1 MDLMRKNS
9 SQVVD
14 GIERSPQRSLFK
26 AAGLTDEDLKKP
38 LVAVVNSWNEIT

>member
-14 GIERSPQRSLFK
+14 GIERYPPRSLFK
-26 AAGLTDEDLKKP
+26 AVDLTDEDLKKP
-38 LVAVVNSWNEIT
+38 LVAVVNS